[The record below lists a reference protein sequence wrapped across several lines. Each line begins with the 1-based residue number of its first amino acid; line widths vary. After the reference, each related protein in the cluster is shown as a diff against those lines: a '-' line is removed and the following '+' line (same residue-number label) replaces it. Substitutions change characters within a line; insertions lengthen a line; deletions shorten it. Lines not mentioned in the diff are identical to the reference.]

1 MRIVLDTSVMVAA
14 LVGAHPAHKRSAQ
27 RLEAMLAE
35 RSALFLCAHS
45 LAELF
50 AVLTRLPT
58 SPRIVPDVARR
69 LIVENIELMSIK
81 VVALDAA
88 DYMAAIHRMSEIGAA
103 GGAIYDMLV
112 IQAAR
117 KTKADGL
124 LTLNGSDFSRLCR
137 DETIVVLTP

>member
-1 MRIVLDTSVMVAA
+1 MLVAA
-14 LVGAHPAHKRSAQ
+14 LVAAHPAHPRAAQ
-27 RLEAMLAE
+27 RLGALLEE
-35 RSALFLCAHS
+35 RSALLLCAHS

-58 SPRIVPDVARR
+58 VPRIGPDLARR

-88 DYMAAIHRMSEIGAA
+88 DYVAAIHRMSEIGAA

-117 KTKADGL
+117 KTKANGL
-124 LTLNGSDFSRLCR
+124 LTLNESDFSRLCR
-137 DETIVVLTP
+137 NETIAVLTP